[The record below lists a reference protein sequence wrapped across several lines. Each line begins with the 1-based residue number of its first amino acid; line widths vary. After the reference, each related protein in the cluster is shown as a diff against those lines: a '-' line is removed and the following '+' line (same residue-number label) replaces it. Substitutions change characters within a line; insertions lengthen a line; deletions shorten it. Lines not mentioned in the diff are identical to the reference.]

1 MKRWLITLSLV
12 ILAFV
17 AGFQLA
23 SHFLLVSSNRS
34 EKQFKESLKDIQQR
48 VYGDNCF
55 HLEGIDPESDVR
67 LNAFDPAKGGGTIR
81 LAYSSVWNNDCSLT
95 LNGDGTLTSENKSG
109 SRVVTTLDHDRC
121 KAFFRKT
128 LASGLL
134 NYSQQTVDLKKDLDR
149 PNSISHVND
158 AADVEIII
166 SVPELGVN
174 KTVSIY
180 APDTELKNFPDIIE
194 LQILTRLEREI
205 LELVPK
211 GDPDWS
217 RFQ

>member
-1 MKRWLITLSLV
+1 M
-12 ILAFV
+12 
-17 AGFQLA
+17 
-23 SHFLLVSSNRS
+23 
-34 EKQFKESLKDIQQR
+34 
-48 VYGDNCF
+48 
-55 HLEGIDPESDVR
+55 
-67 LNAFDPAKGGGTIR
+67 
-81 LAYSSVWNNDCSLT
+81 
-95 LNGDGTLTSENKSG
+95 
-109 SRVVTTLDHDRC
+109 
-121 KAFFRKT
+121 
-128 LASGLL
+128 
-134 NYSQQTVDLKKDLDR
+134 KKDLDR
-149 PNSISHVND
+149 PNSISFVDD
-158 AADVEIII
+158 AADVEISI